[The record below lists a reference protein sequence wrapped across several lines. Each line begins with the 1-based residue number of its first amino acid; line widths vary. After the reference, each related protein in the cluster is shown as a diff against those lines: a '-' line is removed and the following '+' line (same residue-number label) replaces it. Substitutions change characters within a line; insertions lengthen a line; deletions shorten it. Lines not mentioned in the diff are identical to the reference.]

1 MFLRRLSIQWKI
13 TLLAGLCLLGVV
25 ALLVGLSVYRM
36 QHSSVLV
43 KSASTQMLDESARL
57 RLEARGELQALRI
70 QRYFMDAF
78 QYGKGFSRQIL
89 FLRDQA
95 QKRFLDAYDLREDL
109 TRQVRTALA
118 ANPEVLDLYVVFE
131 PNALDG
137 KDELF
142 VDQPALGS
150 NDKGRFSLYWAQ
162 ATPGQLESESMIE
175 SELADTSSGPSG
187 AAYNAWYTCPKESG
201 QPCVLDP
208 YFDKVGERQLLMTS
222 IAFPLELDGKVI
234 GVMGLDINL
243 SNLQALSEQGNRE
256 LYDGVGQVG
265 ILSPAGLF
273 AGNSRDAGLLGKN
286 LAKADPQHAG
296 ELLQLLAAG
305 KSRLF
310 NENDDLK
317 VLQPLQP
324 IPGAKPWGV
333 LLEVPKSALL
343 GPALALE
350 RQLDDMRREGTWV
363 ELGLGLGAA
372 VLGLLVLWLS
382 ARGVTRPIL
391 GVAHMLRDIA
401 SGEGDLTQRL
411 PHTGRDELGEL
422 AGWFNRFLDKL
433 QPIIRDVKVSV
444 RDARSTADQSAAIS
458 SQTSAGMQQQFR
470 EIDQVATASHEMT
483 ATAQD
488 VARSAAQAADAA
500 RGADQATR
508 DGLALIDRTTQ
519 SIDSLAANL
528 TSAMGQVE
536 QLASSSEEIGSV
548 LEVIRAIAM
557 LEILGK
563 ASSINV
569 RKVLWTCAE
578 LDLPYRREDWGSG
591 FRDTHAAEF
600 LALNPNA
607 MVPVLR
613 DGELVLWESNSIIR
627 YLANRYTGERLY
639 PQQAAPRARVDQWL
653 DWQASDLNRSWSYA
667 FMSLVRQSP
676 AHRDAAQVEASLRG
690 WTGFMEILEGQL
702 LRTGAYVA
710 GETFSLADIA
720 IGLSVNRWYET
731 PFEHPSLPAVRAY
744 YERLGTRPGFLAH
757 GRNGVP

>member
-118 ANPEVLDLYVVFE
+118 ANPEVLGLYVVFE

-548 LEVIRAIAM
+548 LEVIRAIAEQTN
-557 LEILGK
+557 L
-563 ASSINV
+563 
-569 RKVLWTCAE
+569 
-578 LDLPYRREDWGSG
+578 
-591 FRDTHAAEF
+591 
-600 LALNPNA
+600 LALNTAIDAARAGDAGRGFAVVADEVRNLARRTQDSVEQIRGVIEGLQQGTRDVVDA
-607 MVPVLR
+607 MHGSHRQAQGSVEQVDEAVAALQRIGEAVTVINDMNLQIASAAEEQSSVAEEINRNVAAIR
-613 DGELVLWESNSIIR
+613 DVTESLSSQAEESAQVSQSLNR
-627 YLANRYTGERLY
+627 LANH
-639 PQQAAPRARVDQWL
+639 QQGL
-653 DWQASDLNRSWSYA
+653 
-667 FMSLVRQSP
+667 
-676 AHRDAAQVEASLRG
+676 
-690 WTGFMEILEGQL
+690 MEQFK
-702 LRTGAYVA
+702 A
-710 GETFSLADIA
+710 
-720 IGLSVNRWYET
+720 
-731 PFEHPSLPAVRAY
+731 
-744 YERLGTRPGFLAH
+744 
-757 GRNGVP
+757 

>member
-118 ANPEVLDLYVVFE
+118 ANPEVLGLYVVFE

-519 SIDSLAANL
+519 SYDSLAANL

-548 LEVIRAIAM
+548 LEVIRAIAEQTN
-557 LEILGK
+557 L
-563 ASSINV
+563 
-569 RKVLWTCAE
+569 
-578 LDLPYRREDWGSG
+578 
-591 FRDTHAAEF
+591 
-600 LALNPNA
+600 LALNAAIEAARAGDAGRGFAVVADEVRNLARRTQDSVEQIRGVIEGLQQGTRDVVDA
-607 MVPVLR
+607 MHGSHRQAQGSVEQVDEAVAALQRIGEAVTVINDMNLQIASAAEEQSSVAEEINRNVAAIR
-613 DGELVLWESNSIIR
+613 DVTESLSSQAEESAQVSQSLNR
-627 YLANRYTGERLY
+627 LANH
-639 PQQAAPRARVDQWL
+639 QQGL
-653 DWQASDLNRSWSYA
+653 
-667 FMSLVRQSP
+667 
-676 AHRDAAQVEASLRG
+676 
-690 WTGFMEILEGQL
+690 MEQFK
-702 LRTGAYVA
+702 A
-710 GETFSLADIA
+710 
-720 IGLSVNRWYET
+720 
-731 PFEHPSLPAVRAY
+731 
-744 YERLGTRPGFLAH
+744 
-757 GRNGVP
+757 

>member
-118 ANPEVLDLYVVFE
+118 ANPEVLGLYVVFE

-162 ATPGQLESESMIE
+162 ATAGQLESESMIE

-548 LEVIRAIAM
+548 LEVIRAIAEQTN
-557 LEILGK
+557 L
-563 ASSINV
+563 
-569 RKVLWTCAE
+569 
-578 LDLPYRREDWGSG
+578 
-591 FRDTHAAEF
+591 
-600 LALNPNA
+600 LALNAAIEAARAGDAGRGFAVVADEVRNLARRTQDSVEQIRGVIEGLQQGTRDVVDA
-607 MVPVLR
+607 MHGSHRQAQGSVEQVDEAVAALQRIGEAVTVINDMNLQIASAAEEQSSVAEEINRNVAAIR
-613 DGELVLWESNSIIR
+613 DVTESLSSQAEESAQVSQSLNR
-627 YLANRYTGERLY
+627 LANH
-639 PQQAAPRARVDQWL
+639 QQGL
-653 DWQASDLNRSWSYA
+653 
-667 FMSLVRQSP
+667 
-676 AHRDAAQVEASLRG
+676 
-690 WTGFMEILEGQL
+690 MEQFK
-702 LRTGAYVA
+702 A
-710 GETFSLADIA
+710 
-720 IGLSVNRWYET
+720 
-731 PFEHPSLPAVRAY
+731 
-744 YERLGTRPGFLAH
+744 
-757 GRNGVP
+757 

>member
-118 ANPEVLDLYVVFE
+118 ANPEVLGLYVVFE

-162 ATPGQLESESMIE
+162 ATPGQLESEPMIE

-548 LEVIRAIAM
+548 LEVIRAIAEQTN
-557 LEILGK
+557 L
-563 ASSINV
+563 
-569 RKVLWTCAE
+569 
-578 LDLPYRREDWGSG
+578 
-591 FRDTHAAEF
+591 
-600 LALNPNA
+600 LALNAAIEAARAGDAGRGFAVVADEVRNLARRTQDSVEQIRGVIEGLQQGARDVVDA
-607 MVPVLR
+607 MHGSHRQAQGSVEQVDEAVAALQRIGEAVTVINDMNLQIASAAEEQSSVAEEINRNVAAIR
-613 DGELVLWESNSIIR
+613 DVTESLSSQAEESAQVSQSLNR
-627 YLANRYTGERLY
+627 LANH
-639 PQQAAPRARVDQWL
+639 QQGL
-653 DWQASDLNRSWSYA
+653 
-667 FMSLVRQSP
+667 
-676 AHRDAAQVEASLRG
+676 
-690 WTGFMEILEGQL
+690 MEQFK
-702 LRTGAYVA
+702 A
-710 GETFSLADIA
+710 
-720 IGLSVNRWYET
+720 
-731 PFEHPSLPAVRAY
+731 
-744 YERLGTRPGFLAH
+744 
-757 GRNGVP
+757 

>member
-118 ANPEVLDLYVVFE
+118 ANPEVLGLYVVFE

-548 LEVIRAIAM
+548 LEVIRAIAEQTN
-557 LEILGK
+557 L
-563 ASSINV
+563 
-569 RKVLWTCAE
+569 
-578 LDLPYRREDWGSG
+578 
-591 FRDTHAAEF
+591 
-600 LALNPNA
+600 LALNAAIEAARAGDADRGFAVVADEVRNLARRTQDSVEQIRGVIEGLQQGTRDVVDA
-607 MVPVLR
+607 MHGSHRQAQGSVEQVDEAVAALQRIGEAVTVINDMNLQIASAAEEQSSVAEEINRNVAAIR
-613 DGELVLWESNSIIR
+613 DVTESLSSQAEESAQVSQSLNR
-627 YLANRYTGERLY
+627 LANH
-639 PQQAAPRARVDQWL
+639 QQGL
-653 DWQASDLNRSWSYA
+653 
-667 FMSLVRQSP
+667 
-676 AHRDAAQVEASLRG
+676 
-690 WTGFMEILEGQL
+690 MEQFK
-702 LRTGAYVA
+702 A
-710 GETFSLADIA
+710 
-720 IGLSVNRWYET
+720 
-731 PFEHPSLPAVRAY
+731 
-744 YERLGTRPGFLAH
+744 
-757 GRNGVP
+757 

>member
-36 QHSSVLV
+36 QHCSVLV

-118 ANPEVLDLYVVFE
+118 ANPEVLGLYVVFE

-548 LEVIRAIAM
+548 LEVIRAIAEQTN
-557 LEILGK
+557 L
-563 ASSINV
+563 
-569 RKVLWTCAE
+569 
-578 LDLPYRREDWGSG
+578 
-591 FRDTHAAEF
+591 
-600 LALNPNA
+600 LALNAAIEAARAGDAGRGFAVVADEVRNLARRTQDSVEQIRGVIEGLQQGTRDVVDA
-607 MVPVLR
+607 MHGSHRQAQGSVEQVDEAVAALQRIGEAVTVINDMNLQIASAAEEQSSVAEEINRNVAAIR
-613 DGELVLWESNSIIR
+613 DVTESLSSQAEESAQVSQSLNR
-627 YLANRYTGERLY
+627 LANH
-639 PQQAAPRARVDQWL
+639 QQGL
-653 DWQASDLNRSWSYA
+653 
-667 FMSLVRQSP
+667 
-676 AHRDAAQVEASLRG
+676 
-690 WTGFMEILEGQL
+690 MEQFK
-702 LRTGAYVA
+702 A
-710 GETFSLADIA
+710 
-720 IGLSVNRWYET
+720 
-731 PFEHPSLPAVRAY
+731 
-744 YERLGTRPGFLAH
+744 
-757 GRNGVP
+757 

>member
-118 ANPEVLDLYVVFE
+118 ANPEVLGLYVVFE

-256 LYDGVGQVG
+256 LYDGGGQVG

-548 LEVIRAIAM
+548 LEVIRAIAEQTN
-557 LEILGK
+557 L
-563 ASSINV
+563 
-569 RKVLWTCAE
+569 
-578 LDLPYRREDWGSG
+578 
-591 FRDTHAAEF
+591 
-600 LALNPNA
+600 LALNAALEAARAGDAGRGFAVVADEVRNLARRTQDSVEQIRGVIEGLQQGTRDVVDA
-607 MVPVLR
+607 MHGSHRQAQGSVEQVDEAVAALQRIGEAVTVINDMNLQIASAAEEQSSVAEEINRNVAAIR
-613 DGELVLWESNSIIR
+613 DVTESLSSQAEESAQVSQSLNR
-627 YLANRYTGERLY
+627 LANH
-639 PQQAAPRARVDQWL
+639 QQGL
-653 DWQASDLNRSWSYA
+653 
-667 FMSLVRQSP
+667 
-676 AHRDAAQVEASLRG
+676 
-690 WTGFMEILEGQL
+690 MEQFK
-702 LRTGAYVA
+702 A
-710 GETFSLADIA
+710 
-720 IGLSVNRWYET
+720 
-731 PFEHPSLPAVRAY
+731 
-744 YERLGTRPGFLAH
+744 
-757 GRNGVP
+757 

>member
-118 ANPEVLDLYVVFE
+118 ANPEVLGLYVVFE

-488 VARSAAQAADAA
+488 GARSAAQAADAA

-548 LEVIRAIAM
+548 LEVIRAIAEQTN
-557 LEILGK
+557 L
-563 ASSINV
+563 
-569 RKVLWTCAE
+569 
-578 LDLPYRREDWGSG
+578 
-591 FRDTHAAEF
+591 
-600 LALNPNA
+600 LALNAAIEAARAGDAGRGFAVVADEVRNLARRTQDSVEQIRGVIEGLQQGTRDVVDA
-607 MVPVLR
+607 MHGSHRQAQGSVEQVDEAVAALQRIGEAVTVINDMNLQIASAAEEQSSVAEEINRNVAAIR
-613 DGELVLWESNSIIR
+613 DVTESLSSQAEESAQVSQSLNR
-627 YLANRYTGERLY
+627 LANH
-639 PQQAAPRARVDQWL
+639 QQGL
-653 DWQASDLNRSWSYA
+653 
-667 FMSLVRQSP
+667 
-676 AHRDAAQVEASLRG
+676 
-690 WTGFMEILEGQL
+690 MEQFK
-702 LRTGAYVA
+702 A
-710 GETFSLADIA
+710 
-720 IGLSVNRWYET
+720 
-731 PFEHPSLPAVRAY
+731 
-744 YERLGTRPGFLAH
+744 
-757 GRNGVP
+757 

>member
-118 ANPEVLDLYVVFE
+118 ANPEVLGLYVVFE

-458 SQTSAGMQQQFR
+458 SQTSAGMQQQLR

-548 LEVIRAIAM
+548 LEVIRAIAEQTN
-557 LEILGK
+557 L
-563 ASSINV
+563 
-569 RKVLWTCAE
+569 
-578 LDLPYRREDWGSG
+578 
-591 FRDTHAAEF
+591 
-600 LALNPNA
+600 LALNAAIEAARAGDAGRGFAVVADEVRNLARRTQDSVEQIRGVIEGLQQGTRDVVDA
-607 MVPVLR
+607 MHGSHRQAQGSVEQVDEAVAALQRIGEAVTVINDMNLQIASAAEEQSSVAEEINRNVAAIR
-613 DGELVLWESNSIIR
+613 DVTESLSSQAEESAQVSQSLNR
-627 YLANRYTGERLY
+627 LANH
-639 PQQAAPRARVDQWL
+639 QQGL
-653 DWQASDLNRSWSYA
+653 
-667 FMSLVRQSP
+667 
-676 AHRDAAQVEASLRG
+676 
-690 WTGFMEILEGQL
+690 MEQFK
-702 LRTGAYVA
+702 A
-710 GETFSLADIA
+710 
-720 IGLSVNRWYET
+720 
-731 PFEHPSLPAVRAY
+731 
-744 YERLGTRPGFLAH
+744 
-757 GRNGVP
+757 